1 MFVLGLF
8 FRIFNWFQF
17 VNSLS
22 LLRLS
27 LNGLNRC
34 ANVYSIINLSY
45 TFKSPNVVN
54 TINHSVHTNWISIT
68 LYIGIKHS
76 HELYVPRKLNLICTL
91 YLRGE
96 AFKTE
101 IPRKMKRDF
110 LIYWSLLERCS
121 PACFCIIMVLMLM
134 VVYNTLFLPITT
146 RLVSCESILVQFFIT
161 IQTESSRKRASYVLA
176 LQTKAYGCAFSRAR

>member
-1 MFVLGLF
+1 M
-8 FRIFNWFQF
+8 
-17 VNSLS
+17 
-22 LLRLS
+22 LS
-27 LNGLNRC
+27 LNNLNRC

-110 LIYWSLLERCS
+110 FNLLKFVGKMLSCLLLHYNGSNVNGSL
-121 PACFCIIMVLMLM
+121 
-134 VVYNTLFLPITT
+134 
-146 RLVSCESILVQFFIT
+146 
-161 IQTESSRKRASYVLA
+161 
-176 LQTKAYGCAFSRAR
+176 